1 MSASVADLHLQLHQV
16 CASSIS
22 SATQTV
28 AKATAASFLRASKR
42 DDIEKDDKMYS
53 DFVERDGFQHAIP
66 INIDDIDDI
75 PEEIRRI
82 FRNRPKFP
90 PTDGDELELEEEESS
105 HHGDGRDDIDDED
118 KMYSECDEIK
128 YDEEQCLEAE
138 ENGTCVWNDEKGRC
152 EDVRKMNVVD
162 FLDPAQ
168 KKLDDRGRIPDDIDK
183 EIRKFLK
190 RLGKVPD

>member
-1 MSASVADLHLQLHQV
+1 MHS
-16 CASSIS
+16 
-22 SATQTV
+22 
-28 AKATAASFLRASKR
+28 
-42 DDIEKDDKMYS
+42 E
-53 DFVERDGFQHAIP
+53 FVERPDGFHHAIP

-82 FRNRPKFP
+82 FHNRPKFP
-90 PTDGDELELEEEESS
+90 PTDGDELELEEESSS

-118 KMYSECDEIK
+118 KIYSECDEIK
-128 YDEEQCLEAE
+128 YDELQCLEAE

-152 EDVRKMNVVD
+152 EDVRKMNVVN

-168 KKLDDRGRIPDDIDK
+168 KKLNDRGRIPDDIDE

-190 RLGKVPD
+190 RLGKVPDVDELNFERVERGSGLINGPISPSAERKKEELKKLRKVSGPKTVRL